1 MYYLICFNQLILE
14 SKWDLTTREVVKKVI
29 SIIKENNPGSY
40 SILSS
45 EEDGLIIFFDWSF
58 DDELKEPY
66 YLNGNYDDE
75 SDTIQIVLNINRKF
89 YPQSLYDILA
99 DLNDIFRHE
108 FEHHLQSISLID
120 IEDIDKKNKVG
131 YKYYLQSHE
140 IPAEIQGFRRISKLR
155 KQPIETVIKDWF
167 IRNKEINNLNPEEL
181 DIIVNNLVDAY
192 YKHFPKSK

>member
-1 MYYLICFNQLILE
+1 
-14 SKWDLTTREVVKKVI
+14 
-29 SIIKENNPGSY
+29 
-40 SILSS
+40 
-45 EEDGLIIFFDWSF
+45 
-58 DDELKEPY
+58 
-66 YLNGNYDDE
+66 
-75 SDTIQIVLNINRKF
+75 
-89 YPQSLYDILA
+89 
-99 DLNDIFRHE
+99 
-108 FEHHLQSISLID
+108 LID

-167 IRNKEINNLNPEEL
+167 IRNKKISNLNPEEL

>member
-1 MYYLICFNQLILE
+1 MM
-14 SKWDLTTREVVKKVI
+14 S
-29 SIIKENNPGSY
+29 P
-40 SILSS
+40 
-45 EEDGLIIFFDWSF
+45 
-58 DDELKEPY
+58 
-66 YLNGNYDDE
+66 
-75 SDTIQIVLNINRKF
+75 IQIVLNINRKF

-167 IRNKEINNLNPEEL
+167 IRNKKISNLNSEEL
-181 DIIVNNLVDAY
+181 DIIVNNLVGAY